1 MKNVKNRAGSL
12 DLQECL
18 AAVDR
23 WMYTEECHRL
33 CTKLSASFEN
43 RLNIV
48 HGKRPAKRDS
58 EKPTADAQAKWA
70 KSDPALAAVLQA
82 TYDRDGS
89 APRDRDGSAM
99 GDDVSLSTF
108 DSDATTKVAPRA
120 AKPAKDDKQVAREVS
135 QSMWK
140 RTSEAKLKAWGLTK
154 NLAHMELA
162 AVMFGPHGVDFG
174 SFDEDHMEGCQ
185 DPVRAVKHDP
195 VMREVLDVLLSK
207 CRTQYALYA
216 REMAKLSMD
225 KKINN
230 LPFALFDELFPLHV
244 DISCTV
250 LVALSHDNS
259 NPPTWGQTHLTL
271 YNVYTAW
278 SALPAVTSD
287 SVMSCHKARG
297 LSDAHIHWNRK
308 RYVVPLVAALA
319 TTAVASTPESR
330 PIAAPPAPPAAP
342 APPPPPRRITGN
354 FVPPGT
360 TVPSL
365 AAMRA
370 GAGLCANCR
379 ERPPP

>member
-1 MKNVKNRAGSL
+1 
-12 DLQECL
+12 
-18 AAVDR
+18 
-23 WMYTEECHRL
+23 
-33 CTKLSASFEN
+33 
-43 RLNIV
+43 
-48 HGKRPAKRDS
+48 
-58 EKPTADAQAKWA
+58 
-70 KSDPALAAVLQA
+70 
-82 TYDRDGS
+82 
-89 APRDRDGSAM
+89 
-99 GDDVSLSTF
+99 
-108 DSDATTKVAPRA
+108 
-120 AKPAKDDKQVAREVS
+120 
-135 QSMWK
+135 MWK

-162 AVMFGPHGVDFG
+162 SVVFGPHGVGFG
-174 SFDEDHMEGCQ
+174 SFDDDHMEGCQ
-185 DPVRAVKHDP
+185 DPVRCVKHDP
-195 VMREVLDVLLSK
+195 VMRGVLDVLLSNY
-207 CRTQYALYA
+207 RTQYALYA

-297 LSDAHIHWNRK
+297 LSDAQIHWNWK

-319 TTAVASTPESR
+319 TTAVASTPDSR

-342 APPPPPRRITGN
+342 APPPPKKFLPSFLPWPSTFVAEIRRPAQPRCHRQN
-354 FVPPGT
+354 F
-360 TVPSL
+360 L
-365 AAMRA
+365 QKRA
-370 GAGLCANCR
+370 ETRCDARGLRVFCANHFGGPPKTCR
-379 ERPPP
+379 SSL